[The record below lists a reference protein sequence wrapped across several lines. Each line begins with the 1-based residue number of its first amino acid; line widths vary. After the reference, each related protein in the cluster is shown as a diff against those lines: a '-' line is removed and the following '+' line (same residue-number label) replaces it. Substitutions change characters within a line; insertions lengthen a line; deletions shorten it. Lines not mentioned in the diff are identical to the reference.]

1 MPILMSDVSE
11 GSKAVENMSLSS
23 TRMDRAKAETSSAQ
37 SDAIIKGLRAQGQQK
52 YMDAEAKMPGVSSS
66 PFTSEGASS
75 SGKETTGSLM
85 LASELQQRKQDLHQE
100 ESNLRMLAPEDRV
113 HAEQTLQKKQKD
125 IDLLESKVSGLA
137 QKHLGENYALLDTV
151 KDESSLQGARSYLTQ
166 KANAMADEAIAN
178 AKITPENREAFVQ
191 AQVDALLP
199 KSYDA
204 AGKTAVETRK
214 MSQLDIADQA
224 KYKDLVR
231 KDKAETE
238 RFRNDNLRHEA
249 DMKKADRDM
258 VRFTATEHRDD
269 LKVLQGTYKDSRAA
283 NDKEISL
290 LRELIKQDE
299 TAPPKAKV
307 GFSVF
312 GIGTE
317 KENPEF
323 TLSKTM
329 QESRRSQITKYEEQN
344 REILSNQTILAKRL
358 AGDSPKAESRK
369 SSVTIEKK
377 FSEDHTMSGNK
388 LGKKTAK
395 GQEVLDSSGK
405 LIGYYE

>member
-1 MPILMSDVSE
+1 
-11 GSKAVENMSLSS
+11 
-23 TRMDRAKAETSSAQ
+23 
-37 SDAIIKGLRAQGQQK
+37 
-52 YMDAEAKMPGVSSS
+52 MDAEAKMPGVSSS

-224 KYKDLVR
+224 KYKDLVL

-299 TAPPKAKV
+299 TDPPKAKV